1 MTPQFFAALAAF
13 VAVTSWTP
21 GPNNLMLVASGV
33 NFGFSRTVPH
43 MLGIAIGFPLMIV
56 IIGLGMG
63 QLFAAFPQLYD
74 ILKWLSVVY
83 MIWLAWKI
91 ATAGPL
97 NKETAAA
104 AQPMRFHEAVLF
116 QWVNPKAWAMAL
128 AGIASHTIPSAF
140 ATSLTLLAV
149 TFGIITFPG
158 VAVWTSF
165 GVGLRRLLQDPARVQ
180 IFNIAMAVL
189 LLASLYPVLAGWE

>member
-104 AQPMRFHEAVLF
+104 AQPMRFHEAVMF

-158 VAVWTSF
+158 VAVWTIF

-180 IFNIAMAVL
+180 IFYIARAVL